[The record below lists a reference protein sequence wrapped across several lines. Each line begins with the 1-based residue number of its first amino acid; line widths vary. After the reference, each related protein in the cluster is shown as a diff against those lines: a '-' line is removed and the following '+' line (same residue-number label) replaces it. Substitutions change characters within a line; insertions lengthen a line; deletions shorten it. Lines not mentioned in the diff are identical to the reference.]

1 MAALGRCALLSSW
14 ERMPGSNVRL
24 RLVRICSA
32 VAIAAIAAACSFTT
46 SLDGFSNGPTDD
58 GGSLG
63 EAANGT
69 DASMVDGDAGSV
81 VTDASIGVEA
91 GGDGGFPFC
100 AAHASAVFC
109 ADFERDPINAG
120 WFDTLNA
127 NAGRDG
133 RGIACRVP
141 ARGGTSS
148 SNRPSAAFHGPV
160 AIVARQPFT
169 LAFDMNIAVASGGG
183 VLDIGGFHYSGLF
196 YVATLRMQDDGT
208 VSVHE
213 FGDPFMGAPQVLADY
228 PLILQPGIGRWV
240 RVEMKVTFP
249 VSNDVHLIVTFD
261 GALAYDGKLSAA
273 PYASQPYLFGGIGNA
288 ENAGQARTI
297 GFDDVLI
304 TTP

>member
-127 NAGRDG
+127 NGGTVLAGPGRDG
-133 RGIACRVP
+133 RGIARRHAAGP
-141 ARGGTSS
+141 AR
-148 SNRPSAAFHGPV
+148 
-160 AIVARQPFT
+160 
-169 LAFDMNIAVASGGG
+169 
-183 VLDIGGFHYSGLF
+183 
-196 YVATLRMQDDGT
+196 AT
-208 VSVHE
+208 
-213 FGDPFMGAPQVLADY
+213 
-228 PLILQPGIGRWV
+228 
-240 RVEMKVTFP
+240 
-249 VSNDVHLIVTFD
+249 
-261 GALAYDGKLSAA
+261 
-273 PYASQPYLFGGIGNA
+273 
-288 ENAGQARTI
+288 GQAQPSMGPWRSWRVSPSRSPST
-297 GFDDVLI
+297 
-304 TTP
+304 